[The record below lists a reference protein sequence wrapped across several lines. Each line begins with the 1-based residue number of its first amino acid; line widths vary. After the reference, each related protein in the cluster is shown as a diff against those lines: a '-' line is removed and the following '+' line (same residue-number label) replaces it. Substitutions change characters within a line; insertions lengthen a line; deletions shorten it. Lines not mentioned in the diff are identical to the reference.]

1 VTIGFIGLGAMGLG
15 MAHNLI
21 EKGYEL
27 TVYDVREDAASSL
40 PSHAVSVVQKPA
52 ELPDHCSTIVLCL
65 PSSVE
70 VKSVLTGADG
80 LLTAGAD
87 LAFGQPADTA
97 IADNSIAGK
106 SVTLI
111 DMSTLLRGEAMEFAG
126 LCEQTVFKYY
136 DCPVSGLP
144 ARGRNGTLTLMFGG
158 DADIFSGH
166 NNLLSAM
173 GSKLIHC
180 GPVGSG
186 QMMKAVN
193 NVIYNINIA
202 AISEIIPLAIASG
215 LDTDAVVKTVLSGS
229 SNSFAAGHFL
239 PRVLERQFDGDF
251 PMQSAYK
258 DIQNIQA
265 MMDEA
270 RNNSSA
276 FSPDSMS
283 TTKGMVALYER
294 ALADGY
300 GQSAKSAMFQVF
312 EQLHDVEVANS
323 SNPSSES

>member
-1 VTIGFIGLGAMGLG
+1 VTIGFIGLGAMGRG

-21 EKGYEL
+21 EKGFDL
-27 TVYDVREDAASSL
+27 AVYDVREDAASSL
-40 PSHAVSVVQKPA
+40 PDNAVTVVQKPA
-52 ELPDHCSTIVLCL
+52 ELPERCSTILLCL
-65 PSSVE
+65 PSSIE
-70 VKSVLTGADG
+70 VRSVLTGSDG
-80 LLTAGAD
+80 LLTASTEPASGQSAD
-87 LAFGQPADTA
+87 APNVD
-97 IADNSIAGK
+97 K

-111 DMSTLLRGEAMEFAG
+111 DMSTLLRGEAIEFAG
-126 LCEQTVFKYY
+126 LCEQTAFNYC

-158 DADIFSGH
+158 DADTFMAH
-166 NNLLSAM
+166 DNLLSAM
-173 GSKLIHC
+173 SAKLIHC

-193 NVIYNINIA
+193 NVIYDINIA
-202 AISEIIPLAIASG
+202 AICEIIPLAIASG
-215 LDTDAVVKTVLSGS
+215 LDTEAVVQTVLSGS

-265 MMDEA
+265 LIDEA
-270 RNNSSA
+270 SESTSA

-283 TTKGMVALYER
+283 TTKGMFALYER
-294 ALADGY
+294 ALDEGY
-300 GQSAKSAMFQVF
+300 GESAKSAMFQIF
-312 EQLHDVEVANS
+312 EKLHGVQVTNTSGNS
-323 SNPSSES
+323 S

>member
-1 VTIGFIGLGAMGLG
+1 MTIGFIGLGEMGRG

-21 EKGYEL
+21 EKGFDL
-27 TVYDVREDAASSL
+27 AVYDVREDAADSL
-40 PSHAVSVVQKPA
+40 PQHAVVVVERPA
-52 ELPDHCSTIVLCL
+52 DLLASCSTILLCL
-65 PSSVE
+65 PSSTE
-70 VKSVLTGADG
+70 VKSVLTDTGG
-80 LLTAGAD
+80 LLTEANDPTA
-87 LAFGQPADTA
+87 GQPA
-97 IADNSIAGK
+97 SK

-111 DMSTLLRGEAMEFAG
+111 DMSTLLRGESVEFAR
-126 LCEQTVFKYY
+126 LCEKTGFRYC

-158 DADIFSGH
+158 DRETFAAEDK
-166 NNLLSAM
+166 LLSAM
-173 GSKLIHC
+173 SSKLIHC

-215 LDTDAVVKTVLSGS
+215 LDTDAVVQTVLSGS

-251 PMQSAYK
+251 AMKSAYK
-258 DIQNIQA
+258 DIQNMKA
-265 MMDEA
+265 LMDEA
-270 RNNSSA
+270 EANNSA

-283 TTKGMVALYER
+283 TTRGMMALYDL
-294 ALADGY
+294 ALDEGY
-300 GQSAKSAMFQVF
+300 GTSAKSSMFRVF
-312 EQLHDVEVANS
+312 EKQHGVEVKQKNGGS
-323 SNPSSES
+323 S

>member
-1 VTIGFIGLGAMGLG
+1 MTIGFIGLGEMGRG

-21 EKGYEL
+21 EKGFNL
-27 TVYDVREDAASSL
+27 AVYDVREDAADSL
-40 PSHAVSVVQKPA
+40 PQHAVVVVERPA
-52 ELPDHCSTIVLCL
+52 DLLACCSTILLCL
-65 PSSVE
+65 PSSTE
-70 VKSVLTGADG
+70 VKSVLTNTGG
-80 LLTAGAD
+80 LLTEAYDPTA
-87 LAFGQPADTA
+87 GQPA
-97 IADNSIAGK
+97 SK

-111 DMSTLLRGEAMEFAG
+111 DMSTLLRGESVEFAR
-126 LCEQTVFKYY
+126 LCEKAGFRYC

-158 DADIFSGH
+158 DRDTFSAEDK
-166 NNLLSAM
+166 LLSAM
-173 GSKLIHC
+173 SSKLIHC

-215 LDTDAVVKTVLSGS
+215 LDTDAVVQTVLSGS

-251 PMQSAYK
+251 AMKSAYK
-258 DIQNIQA
+258 DIQNMKA
-265 MMDEA
+265 LMDEA
-270 RNNSSA
+270 EANNSA

-283 TTKGMVALYER
+283 TTRGMMALYDL
-294 ALADGY
+294 ALDEGY
-300 GQSAKSAMFQVF
+300 GTAAKSSMFRVF
-312 EQLHDVEVANS
+312 EKQHDVEVKHKNS
-323 SNPSSES
+323 GSS